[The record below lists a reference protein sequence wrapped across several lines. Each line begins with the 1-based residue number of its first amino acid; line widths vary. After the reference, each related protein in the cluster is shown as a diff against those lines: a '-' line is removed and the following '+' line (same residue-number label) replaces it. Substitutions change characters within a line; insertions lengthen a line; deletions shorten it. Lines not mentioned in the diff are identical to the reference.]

1 MAGHNT
7 HRTLLLWLGWASA
20 ATVILF
26 GLYLDTGVWEF
37 IKNDPIKLSWVIVIL
52 FIIGV
57 VINFILTAFITKE
70 SIETANLESLAKE
83 QGLSGITPTSD
94 KLAVNRFFMSLKKV
108 TMANSPLDSEALLQL
123 ELARYQRTSHNVAV
137 LGNLLITQGLIGTV
151 VGLSVTL
158 SGLSSSLDALGHD
171 EALLLEGLRKA
182 MSGMGTA
189 FYATLLGAVCGGI
202 LLRVFALITE
212 GGIEDL
218 YDRIMKIC
226 LVYCAVDCKP
236 TPEKDA
242 RSLVAEIDNLG
253 RNVVALRAAFSEST
267 LAIAAFREE
276 VRGLASPA
284 GDGDDIVSLKEAI
297 RLQRH
302 YRLLLKQEI
311 KLLDQINR
319 SWWPSLRKLFRK

>member
-1 MAGHNT
+1 MSGHNIY
-7 HRTLLLWLGWASA
+7 RTLLLWLGWASA

-37 IKNDPIKLSWVIVIL
+37 IKSDPVKLSWVIVIL
-52 FIIGV
+52 FIVGV
-57 VINFILTAFITKE
+57 VMNLALTLFITKE
-70 SIETANLESLAKE
+70 SVAIAYLGQIAIE

-108 TMANSPLDSEALLQL
+108 TTTNGPLNSEALLQL

-158 SGLSSSLDALGHD
+158 SGLSGSLDALGHD
-171 EALLLEGLRKA
+171 EAMLLDGLRKA

-189 FYATLLGAVCGGI
+189 FYATLLGAVLGGV

-218 YDRIMKIC
+218 YDRAMKIC
-226 LVYCAVDCKP
+226 LVYCAADCKP

-242 RSLVAEIDNLG
+242 RSLIAEIDILG
-253 RNVVALRAAFSEST
+253 KNVVALQAAFNESR

-276 VRGLASPA
+276 VNCLSGPKD
-284 GDGDDIVSLKEAI
+284 DGDDIASLKEAI

-311 KLLDQINR
+311 KLLDQVNR
-319 SWWPSLRKLFRK
+319 SWWPALKKLFRR

>member
-1 MAGHNT
+1 MAGLNT
-7 HRTLLLWLGWASA
+7 FRTLVLWLGWACA

-37 IKNDPIKLSWVIVIL
+37 VKNDPIKLSWVIVIL
-52 FIIGV
+52 FMVGV
-57 VINFILTAFITKE
+57 AINFMLATFITKE
-70 SIETANLESLAKE
+70 SVAITSIEQTAKE
-83 QGLSGITPTSD
+83 QGLSGITPTSE
-94 KLAVNRFFMSLKKV
+94 KLAVNRFFMSVKKV
-108 TMANSPLDSEALLQL
+108 TMANSPLDPDALLQL
-123 ELARYQRTSHNVAV
+123 EFARYQRTSHNVAV

-158 SGLSSSLDALGHD
+158 SGLSGSLDALGHD

-189 FYATLLGAVCGGI
+189 FYATLLGAVCGGV

-218 YDRIMKIC
+218 YDRTMKIC
-226 LVYCAVDCKP
+226 LVYCGADCKP

-242 RSLVAEIDNLG
+242 RSLAAEIDKLG
-253 RNVVALRAAFSEST
+253 RKVVSLQAAFSESR

-276 VRGLASPA
+276 VKDLGTPA
-284 GDGDDIVSLKEAI
+284 GDEDDIASMKDAI

-302 YRLLLKQEI
+302 YRLLLKEEI
-311 KLLDQINR
+311 KLLDQVNR

>member
-1 MAGHNT
+1 MAGFNAY
-7 HRTLLLWLGWASA
+7 RTLLLWLGWASA
-20 ATVILF
+20 AIVILF

-37 IKNDPIKLSWVIVIL
+37 IENDPIKLSWVIIIL

-57 VINFILTAFITKE
+57 AINFALTLFITKE
-70 SIETANLESLAKE
+70 SVAIVNLEQAAKQ
-83 QGLSGITPTSD
+83 QGLSGIASGSE
-94 KLAVNRFFMSLKKV
+94 KLAVERFFASLKTV
-108 TMANSPLDSEALLQL
+108 TLSNAPLDSSALLRL
-123 ELARYQRTSHNVAV
+123 ELSRYQRTSHNIAV
-137 LGNLLITQGLIGTV
+137 MGNLLITQGLIGTV

-158 SGLSSSLDALGHD
+158 SGLSGSLDALGHD
-171 EALLLEGLRKA
+171 ESMLLEGLRKA

-212 GGIEDL
+212 GGVEDL

-226 LVYCAVDCKP
+226 LVYCAADCKVS
-236 TPEKDA
+236 PEKDA
-242 RSLVAEIDNLG
+242 RSLVTEIDALG
-253 RNVVALRAAFSEST
+253 RNVVALQGAFNDSR

-276 VRGLASPA
+276 IKTLAGPT
-284 GDGDDIVSLKEAI
+284 GELDDINSLKEAI

-311 KLLDQINR
+311 KLLDRINR
-319 SWWPSLRKLFRK
+319 SWWPSLRKLFRR